1 MSILHHLLDFLFPI
15 RSLTGAEGSWITD
28 EERASMR
35 LFPVRLHRELLRKRG
50 LKSLD
55 CVIAAGSYSSSP
67 LLKKAI
73 HAFKY
78 RRIQPL
84 GGELADRIALSLPG
98 LLMLPEGYRPP
109 ASHHFQFP
117 SPKSQSLS
125 PKSQSP
131 ILCPV
136 PLHWIR
142 RFHRGFNQAELLARA
157 LSRKTGW
164 PVTSLL
170 KRTRATGHQAH
181 RSRLERFTAMEDVF
195 RFDRTKGAP
204 PPCVLLVD
212 DVFTTGATL
221 DACARELKKAGA
233 KYVVGL
239 VVAHG

>member
-1 MSILHHLLDFLFPI
+1 MPILHHLLDFLFPI
-15 RSLTGAEGSWITD
+15 RSLTGTEGSWLTD

-35 LFPVRLHRELLRKRG
+35 LFPVRLHSELLRKRG

-78 RRIQPL
+78 RRVQPL
-84 GGELADRIALSLPG
+84 GGELADRIVLSLPG
-98 LLMLPEGYRPP
+98 LLTLPERYRNPNP
-109 ASHHFQFP
+109 NP
-117 SPKSQSLS
+117 NPN
-125 PKSQSP
+125 
-131 ILCPV
+131 LCPV

-181 RSRLERFTAMEDVF
+181 RNRLERFSAMEGVF
-195 RFDRTKGAP
+195 RFDRTKGSS

-221 DACARELKKAGA
+221 DACAKELKKAGA